1 MSGKL
6 MFGGLVAVAA
16 VALTAGTASAHPP
29 GYYQPV
35 PVYQPV
41 YRPIYQPVVVQP
53 IYRPVFQPAFP
64 VYNSGFGFAS
74 PAFGGYNSGF
84 GFGNPYVGG
93 WGGGFNNGFNNG
105 WGGRP
110 SVGLSFNFIR

>member
-64 VYNSGFGFAS
+64 AYNSGFGYAS

-84 GFGNPYVGG
+84 GFGNGFNRPVY
-93 WGGGFNNGFNNG
+93 GGGFNNGFY
-105 WGGRP
+105 GRP

>member
-16 VALTAGTASAHPP
+16 LALTAGTASAHPP
-29 GYYQPV
+29 GFYQPV

-41 YRPIYQPVVVQP
+41 YRPVYQPVFVQP

-84 GFGNPYVGG
+84 GYGSGFNHPVY
-93 WGGGFNNGFNNG
+93 GGGFNNGFY
-105 WGGRP
+105 GRP